1 MNLLQLPRE
10 KPQQIHEPSIREC
23 KGSLPQ
29 GYGRSLAPRIS
40 DPYASNAHFKLGSL
54 KETILGST
62 QPQVFSTHVD
72 SFWRDVPQHSSTPKR
87 NQDTQQELPVQ
98 NSPPMSEISVHSKTF
113 KIPSSPP
120 GISSFEGILEKD
132 QEPMIMIPPEPLIE
146 ILSKRDSQN
155 KLQEDHL
162 IFHQMMMMMMEP
174 VVVLM
179 MEV

>member
-1 MNLLQLPRE
+1 MSLNILLP
-10 KPQQIHEPSIREC
+10 
-23 KGSLPQ
+23 
-29 GYGRSLAPRIS
+29 
-40 DPYASNAHFKLGSL
+40 L
-54 KETILGST
+54 KEIRTLNKNYQYRIAHLCQKYLYTLKPSKSL
-62 QPQVFSTHVD
+62 VAH
-72 SFWRDVPQHSSTPKR
+72 
-87 NQDTQQELPVQ
+87 QEL
-98 NSPPMSEISVHSKTF
+98 
-113 KIPSSPP
+113 
-120 GISSFEGILEKD
+120 SSFEGILEKD